1 MKKSLNSL
9 VCTLVCACLLVA
21 ASNFSVAFAQRQR
34 TRPNR
39 SPQQPA
45 TQREVL
51 TNAAVIELVKM
62 GLDEQTIIEK
72 IRQSTRGFDTSVAG
86 LRALKAAGIS
96 DAIIRE
102 MMGVRAAPTT
112 TNNAASPA
120 VNTTNAG
127 QPPPV
132 ANAANV
138 APTVAANA
146 SGLAANSA
154 LLNDRESGVYLLEG
168 NALREILPTI
178 STQSKASGFLANAMT
193 YGIKKVKTRAKVRG
207 GQANVVTTQR
217 RPEFY
222 FLFDRTYG
230 NAGATMAGF
239 PIADAT
245 SPNEFVMVVLERK
258 GNMRQVVV
266 GEFGGIDSTATTGTR
281 NQDIRDFSF
290 ERVRPGVFRVT
301 PRADL
306 EPGEYCFY
314 YAGGVG
320 AATNKIFDFS
330 IAPAAK

>member
-1 MKKSLNSL
+1 MLR
-9 VCTLVCACLLVA
+9 TLIALACACLFVSTL
-21 ASNFSVAFAQRQR
+21 SFSAHAQRPR
-34 TRPNR
+34 PTRR
-39 SPQQPA
+39 APQQPSPSA
-45 TQREVL
+45 SKREVL

-72 IRQSTRGFDTSVAG
+72 IRQSTHGFDTSVAG

-96 DAIIRE
+96 DAVIRE
-102 MMGVRAAPTT
+102 MLGVRAAPTAT
-112 TNNAASPA
+112 SNAAPVVNATNASQPSPA
-120 VNTTNAG
+120 INAAPAAVATNA
-127 QPPPV
+127 
-132 ANAANV
+132 A
-138 APTVAANA
+138 
-146 SGLAANSA
+146 GLAANSA
-154 LLNDRESGVYLLEG
+154 LLNDREPGVFLLEG
-168 NALREILPTI
+168 NTLREILPTI
-178 STQSKASGFLANAMT
+178 STQSKASGFLSSALT

-239 PIADAT
+239 PVAGAT
-245 SPNEFVMVVLERK
+245 SPNEFVMVMMERK
-258 GNMRQVVV
+258 GNIRQVVV
-266 GEFGGIDSTATTGTR
+266 GEMGGLDTSVSTGTR
-281 NQDIRDFSF
+281 DKDIRDFSF